1 MIHTRT
7 LLVTYFIYS
16 NVYMSVCGVFIKNK
30 QTKKIL
36 KEDSESD
43 FSLHYNNR
51 VCPSVRVVSVKGGGW
66 APPMTYT
73 SFFRILRNL
82 GNYLCSL
89 ILDSVVLGL

>member
-1 MIHTRT
+1 MIHSRT

-51 VCPSVRVVSVKGGGW
+51 VCPSVTILSVKGGRR
-66 APPMTYT
+66 APPNDLH
-73 SFFRILRNL
+73 FLFQDFKKL
-82 GNYLCSL
+82 GKLPLFSNT
-89 ILDSVVLGL
+89 